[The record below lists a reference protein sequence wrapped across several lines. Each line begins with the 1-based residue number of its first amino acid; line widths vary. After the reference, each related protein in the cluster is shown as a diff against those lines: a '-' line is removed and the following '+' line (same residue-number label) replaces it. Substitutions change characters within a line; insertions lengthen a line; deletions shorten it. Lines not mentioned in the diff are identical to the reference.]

1 MFAQQGQPA
10 VTNLQ
15 RGMHHSVNPS
25 PTHRTQLEIRG
36 ATSELQ
42 IGPLHFY
49 LRPVGIMTFRQPTSK
64 RLCSFRS
71 TLAGAEC
78 RHVRLL
84 TSSKWRLTSGLPSHT
99 RVCSTYIKT
108 LTRHPTGA
116 PLEYLMCI
124 SKLKF
129 LDLKCISSL
138 RWGRRWVVT
147 HCCVL
152 FPSFLCLAI
161 KLFQGKDTVGVSDH
175 CFHCCPIS

>member
-1 MFAQQGQPA
+1 
-10 VTNLQ
+10 
-15 RGMHHSVNPS
+15 MHHSVNPS
-25 PTHRTQLEIRG
+25 PTHCTQLEIWG

-49 LRPVGIMTFRQPTSK
+49 LRPVGIMTFCRPTSK
-64 RLCSFRS
+64 WLCLFPS

-84 TSSKWRLTSGLPSHT
+84 TSSKWWLTSGLLSHT
-99 RVCSTYIKT
+99 RVYNTYIKT
-108 LTRHPTGA
+108 LTQYPTGA
-116 PLEYLMCI
+116 RLEYLMCI

-147 HCCVL
+147 HCCIL
-152 FPSFLCLAI
+152 FPSFLYLAI
-161 KLFQGKDTVGVSDH
+161 KPFQGKDTVGVSDH
-175 CFHCCPIS
+175 YFHCCSIC